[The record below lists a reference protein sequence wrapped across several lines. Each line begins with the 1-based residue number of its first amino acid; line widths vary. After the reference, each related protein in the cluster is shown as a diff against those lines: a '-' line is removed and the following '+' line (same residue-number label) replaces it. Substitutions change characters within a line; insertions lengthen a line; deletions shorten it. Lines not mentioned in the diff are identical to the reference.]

1 MRSKKCFMNC
11 LLIMTVMIFCCA
23 SLSAQLRIEG
33 ATDVVEG
40 TTATYRLVNL
50 PSNYTSISWNINGS
64 SFGGDEYLR
73 ITWNYPGQGYIN
85 VVVYT
90 SEKTYYADL
99 TVNIRRKNFSS
110 KEKEQK
116 DYNDENRLDTK
127 VLKINR
133 DE

>member
-1 MRSKKCFMNC
+1 MDP
-11 LLIMTVMIFCCA
+11 L
-23 SLSAQLRIEG
+23 
-33 ATDVVEG
+33 
-40 TTATYRLVNL
+40 
-50 PSNYTSISWNINGS
+50 
-64 SFGGDEYLR
+64 FGGDEYLR

>member
-50 PSNYTSISWNINGS
+50 PS
-64 SFGGDEYLR
+64 E
-73 ITWNYPGQGYIN
+73 
-85 VVVYT
+85 V
-90 SEKTYYADL
+90 
-99 TVNIRRKNFSS
+99 
-110 KEKEQK
+110 
-116 DYNDENRLDTK
+116 TK
-127 VLKINR
+127 RV
-133 DE
+133 

>member
-1 MRSKKCFMNC
+1 M
-11 LLIMTVMIFCCA
+11 
-23 SLSAQLRIEG
+23 
-33 ATDVVEG
+33 
-40 TTATYRLVNL
+40 
-50 PSNYTSISWNINGS
+50 
-64 SFGGDEYLR
+64 
-73 ITWNYPGQGYIN
+73 
-85 VVVYT
+85 VYT